1 MFLTGRRNA
10 SLGDDELH
18 KNISLGRLESKRGTG
33 GLVLEVLSAD
43 YVI

>member
-10 SLGDDELH
+10 SLGEDELH
-18 KNISLGRLESKRGTG
+18 KNISLGRLERKKGTG
-33 GLVLEVLSAD
+33 RLVLEVPSAD